1 MEKVKKVSTL
11 KRYTKDEK
19 LHILHEIKKRSMQV
33 NYTKCKKMIAQK
45 YKIAPSTLLR
55 WEKWYSKE
63 YENGKS
69 DKIEEIKIEDSE

>member
-1 MEKVKKVSTL
+1 MKKVSTL

-19 LHILHEIKKRSMQV
+19 LHILNEIKKRSMQV

-63 YENGKS
+63 YENGHGRS